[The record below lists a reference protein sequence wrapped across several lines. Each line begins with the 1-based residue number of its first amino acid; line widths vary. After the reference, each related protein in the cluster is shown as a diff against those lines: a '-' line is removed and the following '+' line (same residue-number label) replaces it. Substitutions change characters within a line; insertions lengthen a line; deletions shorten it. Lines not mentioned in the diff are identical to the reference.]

1 MIRVSRCDVR
11 GMGKK
16 RDGVGTADCRE
27 MISGDWELGRE
38 RLLKRVELNDEKDFE
53 IEFLA
58 SDLFWMNFTGVT
70 SIQKT
75 RERNN
80 D

>member
-1 MIRVSRCDVR
+1 MNLVLEIQLAPKQ
-11 GMGKK
+11 MGKK

-58 SDLFWMNFTGVT
+58 SDLFWMNFMGVT
-70 SIQKT
+70 PSEDHT
-75 RERNN
+75 V
-80 D
+80 